1 MPTTTINEKR
11 TRITLQGPAGPPVP
25 DGDGGHTQDYVDLDP
40 AQTQAHIAP
49 ATARNLERAAAGST
63 LALATH
69 LITIWYRPDVTTQ
82 TRVIVPPN
90 RRLNVLSVTD
100 PAGDA
105 RELALVCTEIA
116 P

>member
-11 TRITLQGPAGPPVP
+11 TRIGLQGPTGPPIP
-25 DGDGGHTQDYVDLDP
+25 DADGGHTQGYADLDP
-40 AQTQAHIAP
+40 PGAQASIAP
-49 ATARNLERAAAGST
+49 ATARNLERSAAGST

-69 LITIWYRPDVTTQ
+69 LITIWYRPDVTTK
-82 TRVIVPPN
+82 TRVSIPPA
-90 RRLNVLSVTD
+90 RLLNVLSVTD
-100 PAGDA
+100 PAGDQ